1 MGVSLDPHITI
12 VTMKFLALTAVLLA
26 AAQAKTIQ
34 LKMDAP
40 PDHLE
45 YGFCEGSPE
54 PATIDVADVQPF
66 PVIIKQG
73 QEISLEVQVTLNEEV
88 AVGATVDLKLVL
100 EGLIPVKIPCLDID
114 GHNIGSC
121 SYDADFLLEQAEAA
135 GLCPQYVPDGQEC
148 KLPLAP
154 GVFGGGDPSLSQS
167 KTPSQT
173 SSSPSS
179 REPSGQRPQPR
190 TPAATCSPVSGSGS
204 PWIISKN
211 KEFQIFRN
219 I

>member
-1 MGVSLDPHITI
+1 MGTQSTWGVSLDPHITI

-114 GHNIGSC
+114 GHNIGS
-121 SYDADFLLEQAEAA
+121 YDA

-154 GVFGGGDPSLSQS
+154 GVFGGG
-167 KTPSQT
+167 
-173 SSSPSS
+173 
-179 REPSGQRPQPR
+179 EPFVITIEDAIPDIIKPFLKGTIR
-190 TPAATCSPVSGSGS
+190 AEATAKDAGGNVLACV
-204 PWIISKN
+204 WV
-211 KEFQIFRN
+211 RVAVDH
-219 I
+219 

>member
-1 MGVSLDPHITI
+1 LDPHITI

-154 GVFGGGDPSLSQS
+154 GVFGGGDPFVITIEDAIPDIIKPFL
-167 KTPSQT
+167 KGTI
-173 SSSPSS
+173 
-179 REPSGQRPQPR
+179 RAE
-190 TPAATCSPVSGSGS
+190 ATAKDAGGNVLACV
-204 PWIISKN
+204 WV
-211 KEFQIFRN
+211 RVAVDH
-219 I
+219 

>member
-1 MGVSLDPHITI
+1 MG
-12 VTMKFLALTAVLLA
+12 ALTAVLLA

-54 PATIDVADVQPF
+54 PATIDVADVTPF
-66 PVIIKQG
+66 PVIIKKG

-88 AVGATVDLKLVL
+88 AVGATVDLM
-100 EGLIPVKIPCLDID
+100 
-114 GHNIGSC
+114 
-121 SYDADFLLEQAEAA
+121 LEQAEAA

-154 GVFGGGDPSLSQS
+154 GVFGGGDPFVITIEDAIPDIIKPFL
-167 KTPSQT
+167 KGTI
-173 SSSPSS
+173 
-179 REPSGQRPQPR
+179 RAE
-190 TPAATCSPVSGSGS
+190 ATAKDAGGNVLACV
-204 PWIISKN
+204 WV
-211 KEFQIFRN
+211 RVAVDH
-219 I
+219 